1 MGEDVVFKRRE
12 EISVGETGRKKEKGE
27 EKYEGKNAG
36 RSEHVVISKD
46 RRVIENR
53 KIRCRC

>member
-27 EKYEGKNAG
+27 EKYEGKKCWQMRACG
-36 RSEHVVISKD
+36 YQ
-46 RRVIENR
+46 
-53 KIRCRC
+53 